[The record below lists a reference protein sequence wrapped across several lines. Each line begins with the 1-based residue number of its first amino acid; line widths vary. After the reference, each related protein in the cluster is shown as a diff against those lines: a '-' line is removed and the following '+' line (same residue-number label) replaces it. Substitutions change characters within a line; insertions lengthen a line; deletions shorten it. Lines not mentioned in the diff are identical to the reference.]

1 MADDADV
8 LKTLKAELSAAKTDP
23 ENFAQRAS
31 AVSSSAIEILLG
43 AAAATAPSLPVAVH
57 AMRVLKV
64 ASDARSAADA
74 SAAVQ
79 IFIDGALLPKL
90 GGAEGAEAAQ
100 LQQVCRVA
108 ANTLAALLGVAGGD
122 SAAALWWWWLGTRWE
137 ALLGGA
143 SADGADAL
151 AALLARCAGASA
163 DARAALVRAEPPR
176 WPLRVLFAA
185 EPGCLPELRPGG
197 EALLR
202 ELCREP
208 GGLSATLGALGPPID
223 DSSAP
228 PPSQP
233 QRILLEW
240 AVAENDLVALG
251 DALALLPPLLGANAR
266 RGADDQ
272 AALQAAALALR
283 LAAVAAA
290 RDQNGAPA
298 LNGEAAAARDAL
310 GALLR
315 GDAPPLLP
323 GSEDDAR
330 AVVAAISRAV
340 L

>member
-1 MADDADV
+1 MADDADT

-31 AVSSSAIEILLG
+31 AVSSFAIEILRG

-79 IFIDGALLPKL
+79 LFVDGALLPRL
-90 GGAEGAEAAQ
+90 GGAAGAEAAQ
-100 LQQVCRVA
+100 LSRSAAA

-122 SAAALWWWWLGTRWE
+122 SAAALWSGWLGARWE
-137 ALLGGA
+137 ALLDGA

-163 DARAALVRAEPPR
+163 DARAALLERTEPPR
-176 WPLRVLFAA
+176 CRCAPVRRRAGPPARA
-185 EPGCLPELRPGG
+185 EAGRRG
-197 EALLR
+197 LLR
-202 ELCREP
+202 ELCARP
-208 GGLSATLGALGPPID
+208 AASATLDALGPPIED
-223 DSSAP
+223 VLP
-228 PPSQP
+228 QP
-233 QRILLEW
+233 QRMLLEW

-251 DALALLPPLLGANAR
+251 DALALLPPLLSAHAR

-283 LAAVAAA
+283 LAAGVAAVVA
-290 RDQNGAPA
+290 NRNEPTA

-310 GALLR
+310 GVLLR

-330 AVVAAISRAV
+330 VIVEALSRTD